1 LLAGPSM
8 FSSGDR
14 EEFMEIT
21 KRIALANA
29 KALEERAK
37 GVLEEVEGL
46 IDDAWNYEGKAQGES
61 MQFYFF
67 AILQPMVNGAYI
79 DLLIGNLPAF
89 FMELRLL
96 LESLAYCYMAKFL
109 PKDYPL
115 DEIFQR
121 VQRAPSTSKVLKEFG
136 EISGLR
142 DEPIKL
148 WAKLSDDWCHAL
160 KIAGGGV
167 KGVVPRAIEHF
178 ERHLMP
184 PLPSIPLSYGI
195 FWEETSYLVDEAR
208 KRTSEFR
215 QILRSAIT

>member
-1 LLAGPSM
+1 
-8 FSSGDR
+8 
-14 EEFMEIT
+14 METT
-21 KRIALANA
+21 KKIALANA

-46 IDDAWNYEGKAQGES
+46 IDDARNYEGKAKGES

-67 AILQPMVNGAYI
+67 AILQPMSNGAYI
-79 DLLIGNLPAF
+79 DPLIDNLPTS

-115 DEIFQR
+115 DEIFQCVR
-121 VQRAPSTSKVLKEFG
+121 SPSKVLKEFG

-148 WAKLSDDWCHAL
+148 WAK
-160 KIAGGGV
+160 
-167 KGVVPRAIEHF
+167 RAHI
-178 ERHLMP
+178 
-184 PLPSIPLSYGI
+184 
-195 FWEETSYLVDEAR
+195 
-208 KRTSEFR
+208 
-215 QILRSAIT
+215 